1 MNCKIGDLAIT
12 VTSEL
17 PENLGKLV
25 KIVGVKGLSW
35 WSDFPEPVFLWRV
48 QALGPQ
54 TPLVYQFGS
63 GPKQAV
69 LEGHVPDHF
78 LRPIRPP
85 KASQAL
91 SRSVQKERNTTTQT
105 GSQASREVSTCL

>member
-25 KIVGVKGLSW
+25 KIVGAKGLSW

-48 QALGPQ
+48 QALGTQ

-63 GPKQAV
+63 GPKQVV
-69 LEGHVPDHF
+69 LEGHVPDYF

-91 SRSVQKERNTTTQT
+91 SRSVQKKRNTTAQT
-105 GSQASREVSTCL
+105 GSKASREASTCR